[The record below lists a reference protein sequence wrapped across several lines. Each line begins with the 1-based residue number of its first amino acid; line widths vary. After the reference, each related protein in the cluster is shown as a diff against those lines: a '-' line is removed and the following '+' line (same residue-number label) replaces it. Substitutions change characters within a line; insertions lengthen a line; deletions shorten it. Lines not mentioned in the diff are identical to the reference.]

1 MRFGSFSF
9 GSLQI
14 DAKVYECD
22 LVIDQGEI
30 RKRRKKPSKRFR
42 EDFGH
47 TPLSLE
53 EDIPWECRRLVI
65 GTGAYGRLPVMRSVR
80 TEAEI
85 RNVEL
90 TILPTEEA
98 IEVLNK
104 DPKDTNAILHLRAK
118 SSPQKPN
125 KTILSPS
132 RSAPTPSTFRTSG
145 RCEAPLPHPFITC
158 RSLTRKE
165 LPACA
170 ETNTVPKS
178 GRRSRVGAT
187 ETNCSFQLF
196 SPGPALEDLAQTAP
210 ELGHRSKHSAA
221 VRAEFRRTF
230 KAR

>member
-1 MRFGSFSF
+1 MKFGSFSF

-104 DPKDTNAILHLRAK
+104 DPKDTNAILHV
-118 SSPQKPN
+118 
-125 KTILSPS
+125 
-132 RSAPTPSTFRTSG
+132 
-145 RCEAPLPHPFITC
+145 TC
-158 RSLTRKE
+158 
-165 LPACA
+165 
-170 ETNTVPKS
+170 
-178 GRRSRVGAT
+178 
-187 ETNCSFQLF
+187 
-196 SPGPALEDLAQTAP
+196 
-210 ELGHRSKHSAA
+210 
-221 VRAEFRRTF
+221 
-230 KAR
+230 